1 MNLNN
6 QNALYKHGMT
16 PVFRLSGNASW
27 ARLKQ
32 KVTFEV
38 WTHVPNVPLGARLR
52 DGAPCQPKRARP
64 FLCKPVLIASK

>member
-16 PVFRLSGNASW
+16 PVFRLSGNPLW
-27 ARLKQ
+27 TRLKQ

-38 WTHVPNVPLGARLR
+38 RCHI
-52 DGAPCQPKRARP
+52 
-64 FLCKPVLIASK
+64 FLCSTDS